1 MELYPRPHPLLADS
15 IILQASK
22 TPGFSAA
29 AVSVATALEA
39 LSQQAN
45 FAPTLTAAVGRI
57 ASAALLLAK
66 ISGAE
71 TSVTFSGR
79 GPVRSISAVASPETL
94 LGIEVENPEAD
105 VPIPEKG
112 SFDVPAL
119 IGDLGLL
126 TVERAGRSEAIP
138 FVRGG
143 IGEEIAQYLWEI
155 EDRRSLVIL
164 SEVLSPSGVEAA
176 GGLIVVLDDEVGD
189 EAVSR
194 LEASFASFG
203 ALSDHLRRR
212 EPPEE
217 WLAALLTSL

>member
-1 MELYPRPHPLLADS
+1 MSLSVVSTTSGL
-15 IILQASK
+15 
-22 TPGFSAA
+22 SAA
-29 AVSVATALEA
+29 AVTVTSALES
-39 LSQQAN
+39 LRQQGN

-66 ISGAE
+66 ISGQQ

-79 GPVRSISAVASPETL
+79 GPARGIGALASPEAL

-105 VPIPEKG
+105 APIPATG

-155 EDRRSLVIL
+155 EDKRSLVIL
-164 SEVLSPSGVEAA
+164 SEVLTPAGVEAA
-176 GGLIVVLDDEVGD
+176 GGLIVVLDGEAGD
-189 EAVSR
+189 DTVSR
-194 LEASFASFG
+194 LESSFASFG

-212 EPPEE
+212 ESPEE
-217 WLAALLTSL
+217 WLESLLAGL

>member
-1 MELYPRPHPLLADS
+1 MIVPEALTLRKP
-15 IILQASK
+15 Q
-22 TPGFSAA
+22 TPGITAA

-71 TSVTFSGR
+71 TSVMFSGR
-79 GPVRSISAVASPETL
+79 GPVRSIGVVASVEAL

-155 EDRRSLVIL
+155 EDKRSLVVL

-189 EAVSR
+189 DTVSR

-212 EPPEE
+212 ETPEE
-217 WLAALLTSL
+217 WLTALLAGVWPRP